1 MKNFTN
7 LILYSDYSINI
18 GYGTIDEYIN
28 VCKEKNINTLALT
41 DVNSMM
47 GIFRFLN
54 KCKANNIKSIIGVTL
69 EIDKN
74 NVTLLAKNLQGY
86 HELCRILMLSTKN
99 NYEEPFL
106 RIDDIKETNNIVA
119 ILHTFEKNVS
129 EEFINQIKLK
139 IHDTYLEY
147 TLLLGNRQHI
157 RQNVVRL
164 SESTNTPFV
173 LCNPTFYSTQDDFDM
188 CEMNMALSHN
198 YQMSETPITRGG
210 LRPALYSNEHY
221 LKSTDEVVDYIEKN
235 YQDVKKEIVD
245 LAFEN
250 NSKIVDSIE
259 QVELEYQLGLR
270 PIPIIPAPYTDNLS
284 YFKALIQEGW
294 NKIVVGKPKQIQLEW
309 KRRIQNEL
317 EVIHSNDFIDYFLVV
332 REYIKWSE
340 DNGYPTGTGRGSC
353 GGSCIA
359 RLLDIHKT
367 DPVRYDLM
375 FDRFLSPGRSA
386 IARITY
392 NDNSFEEVPVSTI
405 KNINS
410 KDNYTYTIHVGDT
423 VDNKVI
429 TNYKI
434 VDIGA
439 APDVDTD
446 FIPNARSLVFKH
458 CQEVYGENNI
468 THIITRMPYKPR
480 NAFKAICRISGVSP
494 QEANAISESLPDSTS
509 KDTLL
514 NVLDEKND
522 EYKGVRLQLNGKLLD
537 LMKKASRLEGRT
549 SGTGVHAC
557 GVLISS
563 KEICDV
569 VPTAYKKNPHQD
581 EDENEIFVKDENE
594 VYQVSMFE
602 YPEAESLGLIKMDF
616 LGLDTLS
623 LINDTVKLIKKYMNE
638 DVNMQDI
645 IDGNLDDADT
655 YKIFQKGETNG
666 IFQFTEQGVQEMLKK
681 VQPSEF
687 EELPAITAIY
697 RPGPMSLGLHDDF
710 AIRKHDESKRIPFSK
725 EFVNTPIDELT
736 KNTFGAIVYQ
746 EQVMKIAQEAAGF
759 TSKEADKMR
768 KAMGK
773 KKVEILNMLEPKF
786 KDGIIKK
793 THCLPKTIDE
803 FWSQLLGFA
812 QYGFN
817 KCLDSRTRVYLPD
830 SSSITVKDL
839 YEQFNQDKDKE
850 LFILSMFEDGSVRPH
865 KVKNV
870 VKTGYKPCYK
880 IKTKSGKRII
890 ITKDHRM
897 LTNKGYGTIA
907 DGTLTVGTELIEDVV
922 KNRIS
927 DTTRKIRSET
937 ITRLNKNIS
946 DERRKELSDKM
957 KAYQSTL
964 TFEDRSKHQQQIQK
978 DNPHRTDNWF
988 KAAQEKNCE
997 FWATDSP
1004 EREARIEKYRQTL
1017 YTRRDENG
1025 NIFGIKTTMS
1035 NGEVADS
1042 ILEACVGEY
1051 LINRNIDF
1059 EFHKNLPGTLKYCD
1073 FYVDGLYI
1081 EVDGLNRGTQY
1092 FKEHK
1097 YGDELPFIVVAPH
1110 DYIEKLDEALTT
1122 QHVGNGD
1129 EIVEILSQEEFG
1141 HGIHKTQLTFD
1152 IEMELDGPSNFI
1164 ANGFVSHNSH
1174 AVSYALN
1181 SYQSAY
1187 LKVHYPVMWSTAALR
1202 MYANN
1207 NKKFPKYVADVEAMG
1222 IKVLPP
1228 NINESDLLISP
1239 TSDLNGVTYSISN
1252 IKSISTAV
1260 LESFVLERHKNGQY
1274 KDITDFINRN
1284 RDNLTATTLKALAC
1298 SGCLD
1303 CFGNTRKSIYENAEA
1318 LIKGSNKKKSNVI
1331 SMFSMVDDVDDVG
1344 VKLDNREWPISIKM
1358 ANEGKALGTYL
1369 SGNPLDGLKSQDG
1382 QEIIQ
1387 TKHLKNCDTTQYIT
1401 FLDVSQKKT
1410 KSGNTVII
1418 GTADNK
1424 ASRMEIRLPSKITD
1438 RIMLGIALDKSN
1450 GDRNEAYRIMK
1461 LSSDKIAQF
1470 NKLEPLEKPVKF
1482 KQIYKLTYK
1491 KAYKG
1496 RVMIDNIEP
1505 VIVSENNQILQE
1517 IIVPKNKTQNL
1528 NQFMKLLEQ
1537 ETKQANLSNMKLT
1550 DILIKYY
1557 SEKEQD
1563 WKTREINQ
1571 VYVSPSSIRL
1581 IQ

>member
-7 LILYSDYSINI
+7 LILYSDYSVNI

-28 VCKEKNINTLALT
+28 VCKEKNINALALT

-54 KCKANNIKSIIGVTL
+54 NCKANNIKSIIGITL

-106 RIDDIKETNNIVA
+106 RIDDIKETDNIVA
-119 ILHTFEKNVS
+119 ILHTFEKEVS

-221 LKSTDEVVDYIEKN
+221 LKSTDEVVGYIEKN

-294 NKIVVGKPKQIQLEW
+294 NKIVVGKPKSVQLEW
-309 KRRIQNEL
+309 KKRIQNEL

-410 KDNYTYTIHVGDT
+410 KDNYTYTIHVGDN
-423 VDNKVI
+423 VDNKVV
-429 TNYKI
+429 TDYKI

-446 FIPNARSLVFKH
+446 FIPSARSLVFKH

-623 LINDTVKLIKKYMNE
+623 LINDTVKLIKQYMNE

-655 YKIFQKGETNG
+655 YKIFQKGDTNG

-710 AIRKHDESKRIPFSK
+710 AIRKHDPSKRIPFSK
-725 EFVNTPIDELT
+725 EFINTPIDELT

-786 KDGIIKK
+786 KNGIVEK
-793 THCLPKTIDE
+793 THCSEDTINE

-817 KCLDSRTRVYLPD
+817 K
-830 SSSITVKDL
+830 
-839 YEQFNQDKDKE
+839 
-850 LFILSMFEDGSVRPH
+850 
-865 KVKNV
+865 
-870 VKTGYKPCYK
+870 
-880 IKTKSGKRII
+880 
-890 ITKDHRM
+890 
-897 LTNKGYGTIA
+897 
-907 DGTLTVGTELIEDVV
+907 
-922 KNRIS
+922 
-927 DTTRKIRSET
+927 
-937 ITRLNKNIS
+937 
-946 DERRKELSDKM
+946 
-957 KAYQSTL
+957 
-964 TFEDRSKHQQQIQK
+964 
-978 DNPHRTDNWF
+978 
-988 KAAQEKNCE
+988 
-997 FWATDSP
+997 
-1004 EREARIEKYRQTL
+1004 
-1017 YTRRDENG
+1017 
-1025 NIFGIKTTMS
+1025 
-1035 NGEVADS
+1035 
-1042 ILEACVGEY
+1042 
-1051 LINRNIDF
+1051 
-1059 EFHKNLPGTLKYCD
+1059 
-1073 FYVDGLYI
+1073 
-1081 EVDGLNRGTQY
+1081 
-1092 FKEHK
+1092 
-1097 YGDELPFIVVAPH
+1097 
-1110 DYIEKLDEALTT
+1110 
-1122 QHVGNGD
+1122 
-1129 EIVEILSQEEFG
+1129 
-1141 HGIHKTQLTFD
+1141 
-1152 IEMELDGPSNFI
+1152 
-1164 ANGFVSHNSH
+1164 SH

-1239 TSDLNGVTYSISN
+1239 TSDLNGITYSISN
-1252 IKSISTAV
+1252 IKSISTAI

-1318 LIKGSNKKKSNVI
+1318 LIKGLSKKKSNIV

-1517 IIVPKNKTQNL
+1517 IIVPKNKTRNL

>member
-7 LILYSDYSINI
+7 LIVYSDYSVNI

-119 ILHTFEKNVS
+119 ILHTFEKNVP
-129 EEFINQIKLK
+129 EEFVNQIKLK

-157 RQNVVRL
+157 RQGVIRL
-164 SESTNTPFV
+164 SESTNTPIV

-221 LKSTDEVVDYIEKN
+221 LKSTDEVSDYIEKN
-235 YQDVKKEIVD
+235 YQDVKKEIID

-270 PIPIIPAPYTDNLS
+270 PIPNIPAPYTDNLS

-294 NKIVVGKPKQIQLEW
+294 NKIVVGKPKSVQLEW

-359 RLLDIHKT
+359 RLLGIHKT

-392 NDNSFEEVPVSTI
+392 NDDSFEEVPVSTI
-405 KNINS
+405 KNINN
-410 KDNYTYTIHVGDT
+410 KDNYTYTIHVGDN
-423 VDNKVI
+423 VDNKIV
-429 TNYKI
+429 TDYKI

-446 FIPNARSLVFKH
+446 FIPSARSLVFKH

-494 QEANAISESLPDSTS
+494 QEANTISESLPDSTS

-522 EYKGVRLQLNGKLLD
+522 EYKSVRLQLNSKLLD

-563 KEICDV
+563 KEICDI

-581 EDENEIFVKDENE
+581 DDENDMFVKDENE

-623 LINDTVKLIKKYMNE
+623 LINDTIKLIKQYMNE

-710 AIRKHDESKRIPFSK
+710 AIRKHDENKRIPFSK
-725 EFVNTPIDELT
+725 EFINTPIDELT

-786 KDGIIKK
+786 KNGIVEK
-793 THCLPKTIDE
+793 THCSEDTINE

-817 KCLDSRTRVYLPD
+817 K
-830 SSSITVKDL
+830 
-839 YEQFNQDKDKE
+839 
-850 LFILSMFEDGSVRPH
+850 
-865 KVKNV
+865 
-870 VKTGYKPCYK
+870 
-880 IKTKSGKRII
+880 
-890 ITKDHRM
+890 
-897 LTNKGYGTIA
+897 
-907 DGTLTVGTELIEDVV
+907 
-922 KNRIS
+922 
-927 DTTRKIRSET
+927 
-937 ITRLNKNIS
+937 
-946 DERRKELSDKM
+946 
-957 KAYQSTL
+957 
-964 TFEDRSKHQQQIQK
+964 
-978 DNPHRTDNWF
+978 
-988 KAAQEKNCE
+988 
-997 FWATDSP
+997 
-1004 EREARIEKYRQTL
+1004 
-1017 YTRRDENG
+1017 
-1025 NIFGIKTTMS
+1025 
-1035 NGEVADS
+1035 
-1042 ILEACVGEY
+1042 
-1051 LINRNIDF
+1051 
-1059 EFHKNLPGTLKYCD
+1059 
-1073 FYVDGLYI
+1073 
-1081 EVDGLNRGTQY
+1081 
-1092 FKEHK
+1092 
-1097 YGDELPFIVVAPH
+1097 
-1110 DYIEKLDEALTT
+1110 
-1122 QHVGNGD
+1122 
-1129 EIVEILSQEEFG
+1129 
-1141 HGIHKTQLTFD
+1141 
-1152 IEMELDGPSNFI
+1152 
-1164 ANGFVSHNSH
+1164 SH

-1239 TSDLNGVTYSISN
+1239 TSDLSGITYSISN
-1252 IKSISTAV
+1252 IKSISTV
-1260 LESFVLERHKNGQY
+1260 VFESFVLERHKNGQY

-1318 LIKGSNKKKSNVI
+1318 LIKGLSKKKSNVV

-1496 RVMIDNIEP
+1496 RIMIDNIEP

-1517 IIVPKNKTQNL
+1517 ITVPKNKTQNL
-1528 NQFMKLLEQ
+1528 NQFTKLLEQ

-1557 SEKEQD
+1557 SEKENC

>member
-7 LILYSDYSINI
+7 LILYSDYSVNI
-18 GYGTIDEYIN
+18 GYGIIDEYIN

-106 RIDDIKETNNIVA
+106 RINDIKETNNIVA
-119 ILHTFEKNVS
+119 ILHTFEKEVS

-157 RQNVVRL
+157 RQSVVRL
-164 SESTNTPFV
+164 SESTNTPIV

-221 LKSTDEVVDYIEKN
+221 LKSTEEVSDYIEKN
-235 YQDVKKEIVD
+235 YQDVKKEIID

-294 NKIVVGKPKQIQLEW
+294 NKIVVGKPKQVQLEW

-410 KDNYTYTIHVGDT
+410 KDNYTYTIHVGDSI
-423 VDNKVI
+423 DNKIV
-429 TNYKI
+429 TDYKI

-446 FIPNARSLVFKH
+446 FIPSARSLVFKH

-494 QEANAISESLPDSTS
+494 QEANTISESLPDSTS

-522 EYKGVRLQLNGKLLD
+522 EYKAVRLQLNGKLLD

-563 KEICDV
+563 KEICDI

-581 EDENEIFVKDENE
+581 DDENDMFVKDENE

-623 LINDTVKLIKKYMNE
+623 LINDTVKLIKQYMNE

-645 IDGNLDDADT
+645 IDGNLDDVDT

-697 RPGPMSLGLHDDF
+697 RPGPMSLGLHNDF

-786 KDGIIKK
+786 KDGIIEK
-793 THCLPKTIDE
+793 THCSEDTINE

-817 KCLDSRTRVYLPD
+817 K
-830 SSSITVKDL
+830 
-839 YEQFNQDKDKE
+839 
-850 LFILSMFEDGSVRPH
+850 
-865 KVKNV
+865 
-870 VKTGYKPCYK
+870 
-880 IKTKSGKRII
+880 
-890 ITKDHRM
+890 
-897 LTNKGYGTIA
+897 
-907 DGTLTVGTELIEDVV
+907 
-922 KNRIS
+922 
-927 DTTRKIRSET
+927 
-937 ITRLNKNIS
+937 
-946 DERRKELSDKM
+946 
-957 KAYQSTL
+957 
-964 TFEDRSKHQQQIQK
+964 
-978 DNPHRTDNWF
+978 
-988 KAAQEKNCE
+988 
-997 FWATDSP
+997 
-1004 EREARIEKYRQTL
+1004 
-1017 YTRRDENG
+1017 
-1025 NIFGIKTTMS
+1025 
-1035 NGEVADS
+1035 
-1042 ILEACVGEY
+1042 
-1051 LINRNIDF
+1051 
-1059 EFHKNLPGTLKYCD
+1059 
-1073 FYVDGLYI
+1073 
-1081 EVDGLNRGTQY
+1081 
-1092 FKEHK
+1092 
-1097 YGDELPFIVVAPH
+1097 
-1110 DYIEKLDEALTT
+1110 
-1122 QHVGNGD
+1122 
-1129 EIVEILSQEEFG
+1129 
-1141 HGIHKTQLTFD
+1141 
-1152 IEMELDGPSNFI
+1152 
-1164 ANGFVSHNSH
+1164 SH

-1239 TSDLNGVTYSISN
+1239 TSDLSGITYSISN
-1252 IKSISTAV
+1252 IKSISTAI

-1318 LIKGSNKKKSNVI
+1318 LIKGSSKKKSNVV

-1344 VKLDNREWPISIKM
+1344 VKLDNKEWPISIKM

-1470 NKLEPLEKPVKF
+1470 NKLEPLEKPIKF
-1482 KQIYKLTYK
+1482 KQIYRLTYK

-1505 VIVSENNQILQE
+1505 IIVSENNQILQE

-1571 VYVSPSSIRL
+1571 VYVSPFSIRL

>member
-1 MKNFTN
+1 M
-7 LILYSDYSINI
+7 
-18 GYGTIDEYIN
+18 
-28 VCKEKNINTLALT
+28 
-41 DVNSMM
+41 
-47 GIFRFLN
+47 FLN
-54 KCKANNIKSIIGVTL
+54 
-69 EIDKN
+69 
-74 NVTLLAKNLQGY
+74 
-86 HELCRILMLSTKN
+86 
-99 NYEEPFL
+99 
-106 RIDDIKETNNIVA
+106 
-119 ILHTFEKNVS
+119 
-129 EEFINQIKLK
+129 NQW
-139 IHDTYLEY
+139 
-147 TLLLGNRQHI
+147 
-157 RQNVVRL
+157 V
-164 SESTNTPFV
+164 
-173 LCNPTFYSTQDDFDM
+173 
-188 CEMNMALSHN
+188 
-198 YQMSETPITRGG
+198 
-210 LRPALYSNEHY
+210 NE
-221 LKSTDEVVDYIEKN
+221 
-235 YQDVKKEIVD
+235 DVKKEIID

-250 NSKIVDSIE
+250 NNKIVDSIE

-270 PIPIIPAPYTDNLS
+270 PIPNIPAPYTDNLS

-405 KNINS
+405 KNINN
-410 KDNYTYTIHVGDT
+410 KDNYTYTIHVGDNI
-423 VDNKVI
+423 DNKVV
-429 TNYKI
+429 TDYKI

-446 FIPNARSLVFKH
+446 FIPSARSLVFKH

-494 QEANAISESLPDSTS
+494 QEANTISESLPDSTS

-522 EYKGVRLQLNGKLLD
+522 EYKSVRLQLNSKLLD

-563 KEICDV
+563 KEICDI

-581 EDENEIFVKDENE
+581 DDENDMFVKDENE

-623 LINDTVKLIKKYMNE
+623 LINDTVKLIKQYMNE

-710 AIRKHDESKRIPFSK
+710 AIRKHDENKRIPFSK

-736 KNTFGAIVYQ
+736 KNTFGAIIYQ

-786 KDGIIKK
+786 KEGILRN
-793 THCLPKTIDE
+793 TNCSQETIDE
-803 FWSQLLGFA
+803 FWSQLLGFS

-817 KCLDSRTRVYLPD
+817 L
-830 SSSITVKDL
+830 
-839 YEQFNQDKDKE
+839 
-850 LFILSMFEDGSVRPH
+850 
-865 KVKNV
+865 
-870 VKTGYKPCYK
+870 
-880 IKTKSGKRII
+880 
-890 ITKDHRM
+890 
-897 LTNKGYGTIA
+897 
-907 DGTLTVGTELIEDVV
+907 
-922 KNRIS
+922 
-927 DTTRKIRSET
+927 
-937 ITRLNKNIS
+937 
-946 DERRKELSDKM
+946 
-957 KAYQSTL
+957 
-964 TFEDRSKHQQQIQK
+964 
-978 DNPHRTDNWF
+978 
-988 KAAQEKNCE
+988 
-997 FWATDSP
+997 
-1004 EREARIEKYRQTL
+1004 
-1017 YTRRDENG
+1017 
-1025 NIFGIKTTMS
+1025 
-1035 NGEVADS
+1035 
-1042 ILEACVGEY
+1042 
-1051 LINRNIDF
+1051 
-1059 EFHKNLPGTLKYCD
+1059 
-1073 FYVDGLYI
+1073 
-1081 EVDGLNRGTQY
+1081 
-1092 FKEHK
+1092 
-1097 YGDELPFIVVAPH
+1097 
-1110 DYIEKLDEALTT
+1110 
-1122 QHVGNGD
+1122 
-1129 EIVEILSQEEFG
+1129 
-1141 HGIHKTQLTFD
+1141 
-1152 IEMELDGPSNFI
+1152 
-1164 ANGFVSHNSH
+1164 SH

-1239 TSDLNGVTYSISN
+1239 TSDLSGITYSISN

-1318 LIKGSNKKKSNVI
+1318 LIKGLSKKKSNIV

-1528 NQFMKLLEQ
+1528 N
-1537 ETKQANLSNMKLT
+1537 
-1550 DILIKYY
+1550 
-1557 SEKEQD
+1557 
-1563 WKTREINQ
+1563 KT
-1571 VYVSPSSIRL
+1571 S
-1581 IQ
+1581 

>member
-7 LILYSDYSINI
+7 LILYSDYSVNI
-18 GYGTIDEYIN
+18 GYGAIDEYIN

-119 ILHTFEKNVS
+119 ILHTFEKEVS

-157 RQNVVRL
+157 RQSVVRL
-164 SESTNTPFV
+164 SESTNTPIV

-221 LKSTDEVVDYIEKN
+221 LKSTEEVSDYIEKN
-235 YQDVKKEIVD
+235 YQDVKKEIID

-250 NSKIVDSIE
+250 NNKIVDSIE

-270 PIPIIPAPYTDNLS
+270 PIPNIPASYTDNLS

-405 KNINS
+405 KNINN
-410 KDNYTYTIHVGDT
+410 KDNYTYTIHVGDN
-423 VDNKVI
+423 VDNKIV
-429 TNYKI
+429 TDYKI

-446 FIPNARSLVFKH
+446 FIPSARSLVFKH

-494 QEANAISESLPDSTS
+494 QEANTISESLPDSTS

-522 EYKGVRLQLNGKLLD
+522 EYKSVRLQLNSKLLD

-563 KEICDV
+563 KEICDI

-581 EDENEIFVKDENE
+581 DDENDMFVKDENE

-623 LINDTVKLIKKYMNE
+623 LINDTVKLIKQYMNE

-710 AIRKHDESKRIPFSK
+710 AIRKHDENKRIPFSK
-725 EFVNTPIDELT
+725 EFINTPIDELT

-786 KDGIIKK
+786 KNGIVEK
-793 THCLPKTIDE
+793 THCSEDTINE

-817 KCLDSRTRVYLPD
+817 K
-830 SSSITVKDL
+830 
-839 YEQFNQDKDKE
+839 
-850 LFILSMFEDGSVRPH
+850 
-865 KVKNV
+865 
-870 VKTGYKPCYK
+870 
-880 IKTKSGKRII
+880 
-890 ITKDHRM
+890 
-897 LTNKGYGTIA
+897 
-907 DGTLTVGTELIEDVV
+907 
-922 KNRIS
+922 
-927 DTTRKIRSET
+927 
-937 ITRLNKNIS
+937 
-946 DERRKELSDKM
+946 
-957 KAYQSTL
+957 
-964 TFEDRSKHQQQIQK
+964 
-978 DNPHRTDNWF
+978 
-988 KAAQEKNCE
+988 
-997 FWATDSP
+997 
-1004 EREARIEKYRQTL
+1004 
-1017 YTRRDENG
+1017 
-1025 NIFGIKTTMS
+1025 
-1035 NGEVADS
+1035 
-1042 ILEACVGEY
+1042 
-1051 LINRNIDF
+1051 
-1059 EFHKNLPGTLKYCD
+1059 
-1073 FYVDGLYI
+1073 
-1081 EVDGLNRGTQY
+1081 
-1092 FKEHK
+1092 
-1097 YGDELPFIVVAPH
+1097 
-1110 DYIEKLDEALTT
+1110 
-1122 QHVGNGD
+1122 
-1129 EIVEILSQEEFG
+1129 
-1141 HGIHKTQLTFD
+1141 
-1152 IEMELDGPSNFI
+1152 
-1164 ANGFVSHNSH
+1164 SH

-1239 TSDLNGVTYSISN
+1239 TSDLSGITYSISN

-1318 LIKGSNKKKSNVI
+1318 LIKGSSKKKSNVI

-1344 VKLDNREWPISIKM
+1344 VKLDNKEWPISIKM

-1461 LSSDKIAQF
+1461 LSSDKITQF

-1496 RVMIDNIEP
+1496 RIMIDNIEP

-1517 IIVPKNKTQNL
+1517 ITVPKNKTQNL
-1528 NQFMKLLEQ
+1528 NQFTKLLEQ

-1557 SEKEQD
+1557 SEKENC

>member
-7 LILYSDYSINI
+7 LIVYSDYSVNI

-119 ILHTFEKNVS
+119 ILHTFEKGVS

-139 IHDTYLEY
+139 IQDTYLEY

-157 RQNVVRL
+157 RQNAVRL
-164 SESTNTPFV
+164 SESTNTPIV

-221 LKSTDEVVDYIEKN
+221 LKSMEEVSDYIEKN
-235 YQDVKKEIVD
+235 YQDVKKEIID

-270 PIPIIPAPYTDNLS
+270 PIPNIPAPYTDNLS

-309 KRRIQNEL
+309 KKRIQNEL

-392 NDNSFEEVPVSTI
+392 NDDSFEEVPVSTI
-405 KNINS
+405 KNIND
-410 KDNYTYTIHVGDT
+410 KDNYTYTIHVGDNI
-423 VDNKVI
+423 DNKIV
-429 TNYKI
+429 TDYKI

-446 FIPNARSLVFKH
+446 FIPSARSLVFKH

-522 EYKGVRLQLNGKLLD
+522 EYKAVRLQLNGKLLD

-563 KEICDV
+563 KEICDI

-623 LINDTVKLIKKYMNE
+623 LINDTVKLIKQYMNE
-638 DVNMQDI
+638 DINMQDI

-710 AIRKHDESKRIPFSK
+710 AIRKHDPSKRIPFSK
-725 EFVNTPIDELT
+725 EFINTPIDELT

-786 KDGIIKK
+786 KNGIIEK
-793 THCLPKTIDE
+793 THCSEDTINE

-817 KCLDSRTRVYLPD
+817 K
-830 SSSITVKDL
+830 
-839 YEQFNQDKDKE
+839 
-850 LFILSMFEDGSVRPH
+850 
-865 KVKNV
+865 
-870 VKTGYKPCYK
+870 
-880 IKTKSGKRII
+880 
-890 ITKDHRM
+890 
-897 LTNKGYGTIA
+897 
-907 DGTLTVGTELIEDVV
+907 
-922 KNRIS
+922 
-927 DTTRKIRSET
+927 
-937 ITRLNKNIS
+937 
-946 DERRKELSDKM
+946 
-957 KAYQSTL
+957 
-964 TFEDRSKHQQQIQK
+964 
-978 DNPHRTDNWF
+978 
-988 KAAQEKNCE
+988 
-997 FWATDSP
+997 
-1004 EREARIEKYRQTL
+1004 
-1017 YTRRDENG
+1017 
-1025 NIFGIKTTMS
+1025 
-1035 NGEVADS
+1035 
-1042 ILEACVGEY
+1042 
-1051 LINRNIDF
+1051 
-1059 EFHKNLPGTLKYCD
+1059 
-1073 FYVDGLYI
+1073 
-1081 EVDGLNRGTQY
+1081 
-1092 FKEHK
+1092 
-1097 YGDELPFIVVAPH
+1097 
-1110 DYIEKLDEALTT
+1110 
-1122 QHVGNGD
+1122 
-1129 EIVEILSQEEFG
+1129 
-1141 HGIHKTQLTFD
+1141 
-1152 IEMELDGPSNFI
+1152 
-1164 ANGFVSHNSH
+1164 SH

-1239 TSDLNGVTYSISN
+1239 TSDLNGITYSISN

-1318 LIKGSNKKKSNVI
+1318 LIKGLSKKKSNVV

-1344 VKLDNREWPISIKM
+1344 VKLDNKEWPISIKM

-1482 KQIYKLTYK
+1482 KQIYRLTYK

-1505 VIVSENNQILQE
+1505 IIVSENNQILQE

-1571 VYVSPSSIRL
+1571 VYVSPSSLRL

>member
-7 LILYSDYSINI
+7 LILYSDYSVNI

-47 GIFRFLN
+47 CIFRFLN

-106 RIDDIKETNNIVA
+106 RIDDIKETSNIVA
-119 ILHTFEKNVS
+119 ILHTFEKEVS
-129 EEFINQIKLK
+129 QEFVNQIKLK
-139 IHDTYLEY
+139 IQDTYLEY

-164 SESTNTPFV
+164 SESTNTPIV

-221 LKSTDEVVDYIEKN
+221 LKSTKEVSDYIEKN
-235 YQDVKKEIVD
+235 YQDVKKEIID

-270 PIPIIPAPYTDNLS
+270 PIPNIPAPYTDNLS

-309 KRRIQNEL
+309 KKRIQNEL

-392 NDNSFEEVPVSTI
+392 NDDSFEEVPVSTI
-405 KNINS
+405 KNIND
-410 KDNYTYTIHVGDT
+410 KNNYTYTIHVGDNI
-423 VDNKVI
+423 DNKIV
-429 TNYKI
+429 TDYKI

-446 FIPNARSLVFKH
+446 FIPSARSLVFKH

-563 KEICDV
+563 KEICDI

-581 EDENEIFVKDENE
+581 DDENDMFVKDENE

-623 LINDTVKLIKKYMNE
+623 LINDTVKLIKQYMNE

-710 AIRKHDESKRIPFSK
+710 AIRKHDENKRIPFSK
-725 EFVNTPIDELT
+725 EFINTPIDELT

-746 EQVMKIAQEAAGF
+746 EQVMKIAQDAAGF

-786 KDGIIKK
+786 KNGIIEK
-793 THCLPKTIDE
+793 THCSEDTINE

-817 KCLDSRTRVYLPD
+817 K
-830 SSSITVKDL
+830 
-839 YEQFNQDKDKE
+839 
-850 LFILSMFEDGSVRPH
+850 
-865 KVKNV
+865 
-870 VKTGYKPCYK
+870 
-880 IKTKSGKRII
+880 
-890 ITKDHRM
+890 
-897 LTNKGYGTIA
+897 
-907 DGTLTVGTELIEDVV
+907 
-922 KNRIS
+922 
-927 DTTRKIRSET
+927 
-937 ITRLNKNIS
+937 
-946 DERRKELSDKM
+946 
-957 KAYQSTL
+957 
-964 TFEDRSKHQQQIQK
+964 
-978 DNPHRTDNWF
+978 
-988 KAAQEKNCE
+988 
-997 FWATDSP
+997 
-1004 EREARIEKYRQTL
+1004 
-1017 YTRRDENG
+1017 
-1025 NIFGIKTTMS
+1025 
-1035 NGEVADS
+1035 
-1042 ILEACVGEY
+1042 
-1051 LINRNIDF
+1051 
-1059 EFHKNLPGTLKYCD
+1059 
-1073 FYVDGLYI
+1073 
-1081 EVDGLNRGTQY
+1081 
-1092 FKEHK
+1092 
-1097 YGDELPFIVVAPH
+1097 
-1110 DYIEKLDEALTT
+1110 
-1122 QHVGNGD
+1122 
-1129 EIVEILSQEEFG
+1129 
-1141 HGIHKTQLTFD
+1141 
-1152 IEMELDGPSNFI
+1152 
-1164 ANGFVSHNSH
+1164 SH

-1222 IKVLPP
+1222 IRVLPP

-1239 TSDLNGVTYSISN
+1239 TSDLRNITYSISN

-1318 LIKGSNKKKSNVI
+1318 LIKGSSKKKSNVI
-1331 SMFSMVDDVDDVG
+1331 SMFSMVDDVDDIG
-1344 VKLDNREWPISIKM
+1344 VKLDDKEWPISIKM

-1382 QEIIQ
+1382 QDIIQ

-1438 RIMLGIALDKSN
+1438 RIMLGIALNKSN
-1450 GDRNEAYRIMK
+1450 GDRNEAYRIMR
-1461 LSSDKIAQF
+1461 LSQDKIEQF
-1470 NKLEPLEKPVKF
+1470 KKLEPLEKPVKF

-1496 RVMIDNIEP
+1496 RIMIDNIEP

-1517 IIVPKNKTQNL
+1517 IVVPKNKTQNL
-1528 NQFMKLLEQ
+1528 NQFTKLLEQ

-1557 SEKEQD
+1557 SEKENC

>member
-7 LILYSDYSINI
+7 LILYSDYSVNI

-54 KCKANNIKSIIGVTL
+54 KCKANNIKSIVGVTL

-119 ILHTFEKNVS
+119 ILHTFEKEVS

-157 RQNVVRL
+157 RQNVVKL
-164 SESTNTPFV
+164 SELTNTPIV
-173 LCNPTFYSTQDDFDM
+173 LCNPSFYSTQNDFDM

-221 LKSTDEVVDYIEKN
+221 LKSTDEIYDYIEKN
-235 YQDVKKEIVD
+235 YQDVKKEIID

-270 PIPIIPAPYTDNLS
+270 PIPNIPAPYTNNLS

-309 KRRIQNEL
+309 KKRIQNEL

-392 NDNSFEEVPVSTI
+392 NDDSFEEVPVSTI
-405 KNINS
+405 KNINN
-410 KDNYTYTIHVGDT
+410 KDNYTYTIHVGDNI
-423 VDNKVI
+423 DNKVV
-429 TNYKI
+429 TDYKI

-446 FIPNARSLVFKH
+446 FIPSARSLVFKH

-494 QEANAISESLPDSTS
+494 QEANVISESLPDSTS

-522 EYKGVRLQLNGKLLD
+522 EYKAVRLQLNGKLLD

-581 EDENEIFVKDENE
+581 DDENDMFVKDENE

-623 LINDTVKLIKKYMNE
+623 LINDTVKLIKKYRNE

-710 AIRKHDESKRIPFSK
+710 AIRKHDENKRIPFSK
-725 EFVNTPIDELT
+725 EFINTPIDELT

-786 KDGIIKK
+786 KNGIVEK
-793 THCLPKTIDE
+793 THCSEDTINE

-817 KCLDSRTRVYLPD
+817 K
-830 SSSITVKDL
+830 
-839 YEQFNQDKDKE
+839 
-850 LFILSMFEDGSVRPH
+850 
-865 KVKNV
+865 
-870 VKTGYKPCYK
+870 
-880 IKTKSGKRII
+880 
-890 ITKDHRM
+890 
-897 LTNKGYGTIA
+897 
-907 DGTLTVGTELIEDVV
+907 
-922 KNRIS
+922 
-927 DTTRKIRSET
+927 
-937 ITRLNKNIS
+937 
-946 DERRKELSDKM
+946 
-957 KAYQSTL
+957 
-964 TFEDRSKHQQQIQK
+964 
-978 DNPHRTDNWF
+978 
-988 KAAQEKNCE
+988 
-997 FWATDSP
+997 
-1004 EREARIEKYRQTL
+1004 
-1017 YTRRDENG
+1017 
-1025 NIFGIKTTMS
+1025 
-1035 NGEVADS
+1035 
-1042 ILEACVGEY
+1042 
-1051 LINRNIDF
+1051 
-1059 EFHKNLPGTLKYCD
+1059 
-1073 FYVDGLYI
+1073 
-1081 EVDGLNRGTQY
+1081 
-1092 FKEHK
+1092 
-1097 YGDELPFIVVAPH
+1097 
-1110 DYIEKLDEALTT
+1110 
-1122 QHVGNGD
+1122 
-1129 EIVEILSQEEFG
+1129 
-1141 HGIHKTQLTFD
+1141 
-1152 IEMELDGPSNFI
+1152 
-1164 ANGFVSHNSH
+1164 SH

-1207 NKKFPKYVADVEAMG
+1207 NKKFPKYVADVEAVG

-1239 TSDLNGVTYSISN
+1239 TSDLSGITYSISN

-1318 LIKGSNKKKSNVI
+1318 LIKGSSKKKSNVI

-1344 VKLDNREWPISIKM
+1344 VKLDNKEWPISIKM

-1382 QEIIQ
+1382 QDIIQ

-1491 KAYKG
+1491 KVYKG
-1496 RVMIDNIEP
+1496 RIMIDNIEP

>member
-7 LILYSDYSINI
+7 LIVYSDYSVNI

-119 ILHTFEKNVS
+119 ILHTFEKEVS

-157 RQNVVRL
+157 RQSVVRL
-164 SESTNTPFV
+164 SESTNTPIV
-173 LCNPTFYSTQDDFDM
+173 LCNPTFYSTQNDFDM

-221 LKSTDEVVDYIEKN
+221 LKSTDEVSDYIEKN
-235 YQDVKKEIVD
+235 YQDVKKEIID

-270 PIPIIPAPYTDNLS
+270 PIPNIPAPYTDNLS

-410 KDNYTYTIHVGDT
+410 KDNYTYTIHVGDN
-423 VDNKVI
+423 VDNKVV
-429 TNYKI
+429 TDYKI

-446 FIPNARSLVFKH
+446 FIPSARSLVFKH

-522 EYKGVRLQLNGKLLD
+522 EYKAVRLQLNGKLLD

-581 EDENEIFVKDENE
+581 DDENDMFVKDENE

-623 LINDTVKLIKKYMNE
+623 LINDTVKLIKQYMNE

-645 IDGNLDDADT
+645 IDGNLDDVDT

-786 KDGIIKK
+786 KDGIIEK
-793 THCLPKTIDE
+793 THCSEDTINE

-817 KCLDSRTRVYLPD
+817 K
-830 SSSITVKDL
+830 
-839 YEQFNQDKDKE
+839 
-850 LFILSMFEDGSVRPH
+850 
-865 KVKNV
+865 
-870 VKTGYKPCYK
+870 
-880 IKTKSGKRII
+880 
-890 ITKDHRM
+890 
-897 LTNKGYGTIA
+897 
-907 DGTLTVGTELIEDVV
+907 
-922 KNRIS
+922 
-927 DTTRKIRSET
+927 
-937 ITRLNKNIS
+937 
-946 DERRKELSDKM
+946 
-957 KAYQSTL
+957 
-964 TFEDRSKHQQQIQK
+964 
-978 DNPHRTDNWF
+978 
-988 KAAQEKNCE
+988 
-997 FWATDSP
+997 
-1004 EREARIEKYRQTL
+1004 
-1017 YTRRDENG
+1017 
-1025 NIFGIKTTMS
+1025 
-1035 NGEVADS
+1035 
-1042 ILEACVGEY
+1042 
-1051 LINRNIDF
+1051 
-1059 EFHKNLPGTLKYCD
+1059 
-1073 FYVDGLYI
+1073 
-1081 EVDGLNRGTQY
+1081 
-1092 FKEHK
+1092 
-1097 YGDELPFIVVAPH
+1097 
-1110 DYIEKLDEALTT
+1110 
-1122 QHVGNGD
+1122 
-1129 EIVEILSQEEFG
+1129 
-1141 HGIHKTQLTFD
+1141 
-1152 IEMELDGPSNFI
+1152 
-1164 ANGFVSHNSH
+1164 SH

-1228 NINESDLLISP
+1228 NINESDLLVSP
-1239 TSDLNGVTYSISN
+1239 TSNLKGITYSISN

-1318 LIKGSNKKKSNVI
+1318 LIKCSSKKKSNVI

-1344 VKLDNREWPISIKM
+1344 VKLDNKEWPISIKM

>member
-7 LILYSDYSINI
+7 LILYSDYSVNI

-106 RIDDIKETNNIVA
+106 RIDDIKETSNIVA
-119 ILHTFEKNVS
+119 ILHTFEKEVS
-129 EEFINQIKLK
+129 QEFVNQIKLK
-139 IHDTYLEY
+139 IQDIYLEY

-164 SESTNTPFV
+164 SESTNTPIV

-221 LKSTDEVVDYIEKN
+221 LKSTEEVSDYIEKN
-235 YQDVKKEIVD
+235 YQDVKKEIID

-270 PIPIIPAPYTDNLS
+270 PIPNIPAPYTDNLS

-309 KRRIQNEL
+309 KKRIQNEL

-410 KDNYTYTIHVGDT
+410 KDNYTYTIHVGDSI
-423 VDNKVI
+423 DNKIV
-429 TNYKI
+429 TDYKI

-446 FIPNARSLVFKH
+446 FIPSARSLVFKH

-494 QEANAISESLPDSTS
+494 QEANTISESLPDSTS

-522 EYKGVRLQLNGKLLD
+522 EYKAVRLQLNGKLLD

-563 KEICDV
+563 KEICDI

-623 LINDTVKLIKKYMNE
+623 LINDTVKLIKQYMNE
-638 DVNMQDI
+638 DINMQDI

-725 EFVNTPIDELT
+725 EFINTPIDELT

-746 EQVMKIAQEAAGF
+746 EQVMKIAQEAACF

-786 KDGIIKK
+786 KNGIIEK
-793 THCLPKTIDE
+793 THCSEDTINE

-817 KCLDSRTRVYLPD
+817 K
-830 SSSITVKDL
+830 
-839 YEQFNQDKDKE
+839 
-850 LFILSMFEDGSVRPH
+850 
-865 KVKNV
+865 
-870 VKTGYKPCYK
+870 
-880 IKTKSGKRII
+880 
-890 ITKDHRM
+890 
-897 LTNKGYGTIA
+897 
-907 DGTLTVGTELIEDVV
+907 
-922 KNRIS
+922 
-927 DTTRKIRSET
+927 
-937 ITRLNKNIS
+937 
-946 DERRKELSDKM
+946 
-957 KAYQSTL
+957 
-964 TFEDRSKHQQQIQK
+964 
-978 DNPHRTDNWF
+978 
-988 KAAQEKNCE
+988 
-997 FWATDSP
+997 
-1004 EREARIEKYRQTL
+1004 
-1017 YTRRDENG
+1017 
-1025 NIFGIKTTMS
+1025 
-1035 NGEVADS
+1035 
-1042 ILEACVGEY
+1042 
-1051 LINRNIDF
+1051 
-1059 EFHKNLPGTLKYCD
+1059 
-1073 FYVDGLYI
+1073 
-1081 EVDGLNRGTQY
+1081 
-1092 FKEHK
+1092 
-1097 YGDELPFIVVAPH
+1097 
-1110 DYIEKLDEALTT
+1110 
-1122 QHVGNGD
+1122 
-1129 EIVEILSQEEFG
+1129 
-1141 HGIHKTQLTFD
+1141 
-1152 IEMELDGPSNFI
+1152 
-1164 ANGFVSHNSH
+1164 SH

-1239 TSDLNGVTYSISN
+1239 TSDLSGITYSISN

-1284 RDNLTATTLKALAC
+1284 RDNLTTTTLKALAC

-1318 LIKGSNKKKSNVI
+1318 LIKGSSKKKSNVI

-1344 VKLDNREWPISIKM
+1344 VKLDNKEWPISIKM

-1382 QEIIQ
+1382 QDIIQ

-1482 KQIYKLTYK
+1482 KQIYRLTYK

-1505 VIVSENNQILQE
+1505 IIVSENNQILQE

-1571 VYVSPSSIRL
+1571 VYVSPSSLRL